1 MTGRPKADTPPRPG
15 PTVKTDPVTGEEFE
29 CSGGQGHCWCYDY
42 PRVIEVRGDECVGPT
57 RLKQLV
63 EEKIRSS
70 PDKLPK

>member
-1 MTGRPKADTPPRPG
+1 MTGRTKGDTPPRPG

-29 CSGGQGHCWCYDY
+29 CSGGEGHCWCFDY
-42 PRVIEVRGDECVGPT
+42 PRVVEVQGDECVGPT